1 MKRHSGAVA
10 VDLGAGSARYAEGWI
25 EEGKLRF
32 SVVRQTPHQP
42 KESGSRLEWDLDA
55 LVGLT
60 REAVAHAEGRFESA
74 TLGIDSWGVDHGFLA
89 GGNLAQP
96 VVCYRDRSH
105 ERVFQEAAERRS
117 WLYGR
122 TGIQHQPFNTV
133 YQLIARRQEDPSLPS
148 RAEWRILP
156 DLLGALLARDRHHEL
171 TEASTTQLMGLDG
184 QWDEEVFRWIG
195 WPVPKEAPTAPGT
208 LGPSL
213 SPSVRLARVGS
224 HDTASAVIGL
234 GRLDPEDLFLNVGT
248 WSLAGK
254 VYDQPCGNLELAE
267 KAALTHERSA
277 DGRFRVLA
285 NIPGFY
291 VINRLHE
298 ELQVEAAVPDWLA
311 SARPFDALLDL
322 MRPEFFNPD
331 SMLDLCRSQLTRP
344 PQAPEE
350 WAYVALRSLA
360 EAVRGQ
366 IGSHHEVTGTGT
378 RRIRVGGG
386 GSQSVAFCQMLAEV
400 CRVPVW
406 AGPAE
411 ATLAGNLG
419 AQFLASGALSD
430 WGEVADLMD
439 RSSAPTLYEAAL

>member
-1 MKRHSGAVA
+1 MKRNSGAVA

-25 EEGKLRF
+25 EDGILRF

-42 KESGSRLEWDLDA
+42 IEQDGRLQWNLEA
-55 LVGLT
+55 LLGLA
-60 REAVAHAEGRFESA
+60 REAAAHAEASFESA
-74 TLGIDSWGVDHGFLA
+74 TLAIDSWGVDHGFLSE
-89 GGNLAQP
+89 GRLVQP

-105 ERVFQEAAERRS
+105 ERVFQEMSERRS
-117 WLYGR
+117 WLYRR

-133 YQLIARRQEDPSLPS
+133 YQLIARRQEDPTLPS

-156 DLLGALLARDRHHEL
+156 DLLGALLAGDRNHEL

-184 QWDEEVFRWIG
+184 QWDEEIFRWIG
-195 WPVPKEAPTAPGT
+195 WPVPKEPPAAPGT

-213 SPSVRLARVGS
+213 SGTIRLARVGS

-234 GRLDPEDLFLNVGT
+234 GRLDPEDLFVNVGT

-254 VYDQPCGNLELAE
+254 VYDRPCANLELAE
-267 KAALTHERSA
+267 KAALTHERGA

-298 ELQVEAAVPDWLA
+298 ELGIQAPVPEWLA
-311 SARPFDALLDL
+311 TARPFDALLDL

-331 SMLDLCRSQLTRP
+331 SMVDLCRSQLARP
-344 PQAPEE
+344 PHSPEE
-350 WAYVALRSLA
+350 WAFVALRSLA

-366 IGSHHEVTGTGT
+366 IDSHMKVTGTPT

-386 GSQSVAFCQMLAEV
+386 GSQSQAFCQMLADV
-400 CRVPVW
+400 CQVPVL

-419 AQFLASGALSD
+419 AQFLASGDLESWA
-430 WGEVADLMD
+430 EVASLMD
-439 RSSAPTLYEAAL
+439 RSANPIRYEAAS